1 MLIEILIA
9 SILLFSVFAL
19 LIGMIVFIVNREK
32 ELKFKVLDIDEVVSY
47 SINGNDM
54 TMTVTLKTTGVDDIE
69 SLKRTVVESI
79 NSLIHVNIKGV
90 QFKEVY

>member
-54 TMTVTLKTTGVDDIE
+54 TMTVTIKTTGVDDME